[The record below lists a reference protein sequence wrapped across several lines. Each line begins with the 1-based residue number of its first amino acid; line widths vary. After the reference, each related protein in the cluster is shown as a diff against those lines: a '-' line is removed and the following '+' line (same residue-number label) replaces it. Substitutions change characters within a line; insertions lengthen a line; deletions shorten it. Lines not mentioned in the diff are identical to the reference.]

1 MTRLIAVIER
11 DLLKFKRNPVVI
23 AVSVVMPLIYLV
35 ILGNAFQGKLTKLPM
50 AVVDLDPGPSSRRL
64 MENLRALETG
74 AKTFTITT
82 MKDQKEAIEAVRD
95 GEFKAALIIP
105 REFSRHVVISDK
117 AEIGLFVDNTD
128 SISAESV
135 RGAVEGALRAIRE
148 EYVPIREKG
157 NATYLRGI
165 DLYGRVD
172 YDQSLIP
179 GVIIMAIFLSTMTTG
194 VFNLVMDRFMGT
206 DESYLLTPVT
216 KSDIVTGLIISG
228 LFITTI
234 LAMLVFG
241 LSILVTGASFKGGL
255 EQYLSIFLVII
266 LTSAGLLGMMFIL
279 LGRANHPRIVGVF
292 SGFLNVIFYFPS
304 GAIYP
309 IASFPPWLKA
319 FAKVN
324 PETYAVDALK
334 SLIFKNVG
342 ISAISGDIAF
352 LAIFAA
358 ITMTMAIATFK
369 RTL

>member
-1 MTRLIAVIER
+1 
-11 DLLKFKRNPVVI
+11 
-23 AVSVVMPLIYLV
+23 
-35 ILGNAFQGKLTKLPM
+35 
-50 AVVDLDPGPSSRRL
+50 
-64 MENLRALETG
+64 
-74 AKTFTITT
+74 
-82 MKDQKEAIEAVRD
+82 
-95 GEFKAALIIP
+95 
-105 REFSRHVVISDK
+105 
-117 AEIGLFVDNTD
+117 
-128 SISAESV
+128 
-135 RGAVEGALRAIRE
+135 
-148 EYVPIREKG
+148 
-157 NATYLRGI
+157 
-165 DLYGRVD
+165 
-172 YDQSLIP
+172 
-179 GVIIMAIFLSTMTTG
+179 
-194 VFNLVMDRFMGT
+194 
-206 DESYLLTPVT
+206 
-216 KSDIVTGLIISG
+216 
-228 LFITTI
+228 
-234 LAMLVFG
+234 MLVFG
-241 LSILVTGASFKGGL
+241 LSILVTGESFKGGL

>member
-1 MTRLIAVIER
+1 MTKLFAVIER

-35 ILGNAFQGKLTKLPM
+35 ILGNAFQGRLTNLPL

-82 MKDQKEAIEAVRD
+82 MKDQRKSIDAVRD
-95 GEFKAALIIP
+95 GRFKGVLIIP
-105 REFSRHVVISDK
+105 PGFSRHVVVSEK
-117 AEIGLFVDNTD
+117 PEIGLFVDNTD
-128 SISAESV
+128 SISAEAI
-135 RGAVEGALRAIRE
+135 RGAVDGSLRSIRE
-148 EYVPIREKG
+148 EYIPIREKG
-157 NATYLRGI
+157 SETYLRGI
-165 DLYGRVD
+165 DLYKKVD

-179 GVIIMAIFLSTMTTG
+179 GVVIMAIFLAAMTTG

-206 DESYLLTPVT
+206 DESYLLTPLT
-216 KSDIVTGLIISG
+216 KSEIVAGLIISG

-234 LAMLVFG
+234 LAALVFG
-241 LSILVTGASFKGGL
+241 LSVLVTGVSLKGGL
-255 EQYLSIFLVII
+255 SQYLSILLII
-266 LTSAGLLGMMFIL
+266 VLTALGLLSMMFVL
-279 LGRANHPRIVGVF
+279 LGRVDHPRIVGVF
-292 SGFLNVIFYFPS
+292 SGFLNVIFFFPS

-309 IASFPPWLKA
+309 IASFPPWLRA

-334 SLIFKNVG
+334 SVIFKNVAF
-342 ISAISGDIAF
+342 SAIYFDLVFLSTFALLMTA
-352 LAIFAA
+352 LAI
-358 ITMTMAIATFK
+358 MTFK